1 LQVEVVEARIPFMV
15 IELKDTANVVVHDK
29 FQRWRT
35 RHPNAVFLKVHSK
48 KKASVHST
56 RCRHFGGSG
65 WSAAE
70 LAEEVGRPYSL
81 TSKLKVLAD
90 DPGALFGWA
99 NQRSTVIQFCK
110 DCLREEIVGKSMMKK
125 LARAYQDPETQAD
138 RAIFTRTDIGPTEK
152 QTLVNARRGQG
163 QFRTRVMKL
172 EGKCRVT
179 GIRTAKH
186 LHASHIKPWAHS
198 TDAEKL
204 DGNNG
209 LMLAPHLDHL
219 FDKGY
224 ISFSNVGQIIV
235 SDRCAR
241 GVFGAWGISRSVKVR
256 PFRPAQR
263 PFLAYHR
270 KQVLLR

>member
-1 LQVEVVEARIPFMV
+1 MV
-15 IELKDTANVVVHDK
+15 IELKDTADK
-29 FQRWRT
+29 VFHNQFHRWRKRNPRGMFLSLATKT
-35 RHPNAVFLKVHSK
+35 RANLHGVPCHHAG
-48 KKASVHST
+48 T
-56 RCRHFGGSG
+56 RKWYAGDPS
-65 WSAAE
+65 
-70 LAEEVGRPYSL
+70 SL
-81 TSKLKVLAD
+81 TKKLKVLED
-90 DPGALFGWA
+90 GLGSLQLWA
-99 NQRSTVIQFCK
+99 SERGLRIHVCN
-110 DCLREEIVGKSMMKK
+110 DCLRNGYIRKHVDKPPGHGQDQSGD
-125 LARAYQDPETQAD
+125 ARKD
-138 RAIFTRTDIGPTEK
+138 RAIYARTDIGPTQK

-163 QFRTRVMKL
+163 QFRARVMKL
-172 EGKCRVT
+172 DGRCRVT

-235 SDRCAR
+235 SNRCAK
-241 GVFGAWGISRSVKVR
+241 GVLAAWGISRNAQVR
-256 PFRPAQR
+256 SFRPAQR
-263 PFLAYHR
+263 PFLEYHR